1 MVKDLPA
8 NARDSR
14 DAGAV
19 SVSGKIQWSRK
30 WQPLPLFLPG
40 KFHGQRSLVGYCPCG
55 HKELDM
61 TEPLTL
67 SYFQGK
73 EELVEF
79 IHGYERW
86 SAAL

>member
-1 MVKDLPA
+1 M
-8 NARDSR
+8 
-14 DAGAV
+14 
-19 SVSGKIQWSRK
+19 
-30 WQPLPLFLPG
+30 
-40 KFHGQRSLVGYCPCG
+40 GYSPWG
-55 HKELDM
+55 HKELGM

-79 IHGYERW
+79 IHGYEGW

>member
-1 MVKDLPA
+1 M
-8 NARDSR
+8 
-14 DAGAV
+14 
-19 SVSGKIQWSRK
+19 
-30 WQPLPLFLPG
+30 
-40 KFHGQRSLVGYCPCG
+40 GYCPWG